1 MANKVLFE
9 IVATA
14 KGVNIV
20 QKQTDKLAT
29 STDKARK
36 STDGLSKSRDNYN
49 RREKGA
55 AQISSNATKNFSKMQ
70 QGIDGGGG
78 SGGLVRAYA
87 LLAANVFALTA
98 AFGVL
103 SRSAQI
109 DTLTQSMEILSTTGG
124 TYIKS
129 LAKDMQAASGGAI
142 DLAQSFRQVSLA
154 SSAGLSTTEIEGLTQ
169 VAKGAAISLGRDLPD
184 AMDRIF
190 RGAIKLEPEILDE
203 IGLFVRVDEAAQ
215 KYATSIGKSAGALT
229 QAEKR
234 QGFLNEILDQGKNK
248 FQEYADTV
256 KPDPYVRLAAA
267 LGDIAQSGISLLN
280 GVLGPVL
287 SFLAESKGM
296 LTVVFG
302 VLVFS
307 LLKKAIPA
315 MGQFN
320 AGLAK
325 QASLAAKNAKDY
337 TDGITEST
345 NHQLKEDKKKVKSAL
360 AAQKKMNT
368 KGPMLSLKVG
378 GKDASAK
385 IEAKLRGE
393 KVKGLTREKAIE
405 QRILDL
411 TKKQGLA
418 KREMMPGY
426 KEELEALRKEKALMQ
441 DIVSLNKQKVA
452 DVDPSSL
459 SGRRQTKLDQKA
471 GGLAIVSGATNV
483 GENEGFRA
491 GMGKLT
497 GDLKKNEAGLK
508 TFGKATTFA
517 RGSVSLMG
525 GAISRLTMMLGPWM
539 MLFSMLAPL
548 VMMFA
553 KHLGIGSA
561 ESKKFDDSLK
571 SLGEMQEKINK
582 RFDSQ
587 TTAMSDST
595 LTMLEQTKATLA
607 YNKAQSGTFEQLDKL
622 TKEFEEFSREAS
634 NTALAWESLKSIFGL
649 DKESKLIEEQA
660 GAVAN
665 SIRAAAL
672 AGDESQLTILAKLDN
687 AEVDTYIAKVKELG
701 DANKIANAAEAALSN
716 DSFKRKSELMEISEK
731 LGAALLYED
740 FQAAQGMHPGR
751 VAIEEKLLEIKG
763 DLKGEELDYVNAL
776 VAKNAAIRISKAASE
791 KMIINELKLKGL
803 ISDSVKLTKEQTL
816 AAQGYV
822 DAQKGAITSFGKFKT
837 TFDIKTPVDDIVN
850 SFDELEKT
858 FIKMEENAEGA
869 LVNVGGM
876 IDEVEFFKTFGDK
889 DNAFTAL
896 FSKKQI
902 EEIKG
907 GARDLFDNVVNQV
920 KMYQENVVTSKSIL
934 KDFAAT
940 QKLATK
946 GAKLGG
952 AALRVQQEMITNIA
966 KKNASVSG
974 DALKIKERLLIADKD
989 ERELAIQHI
998 NDGGTIAEQEE
1009 KLLKLGIQRKD
1020 VLNIMAAR
1028 REDAILQAKAQL
1040 EIDTQAERIGMM
1052 QAQTNLRALE
1062 VQKEIQAVRNKT
1074 LVTEAKLLQASKTG
1088 SSKLNPVKAA
1098 ELTMEASRIALAN
1111 AIKQAA
1117 IKKSMLDYEYTILE
1131 MQMRV
1136 LAKQEGVG
1144 DLGNDGQDGKA
1155 KGGMFLVLEQTKT
1168 ASGQLIDDTLGNLKK
1183 TTALGFQE
1191 AIASGFKTGIS
1202 DGLAI
1207 GASAIQAY
1215 KDSLTTIDEDGKTTT
1230 EAADP
1235 EVMQGLNRTVMRETV
1250 NGLAEELKRL
1260 GPEGELVASVV
1271 QGAMVIGDAFHTMT
1285 KAMKDAGDGNGMDK
1299 AVAMAEFAS
1308 AAIGQVTQMMAANS
1322 KAQMAEM
1329 DGQIDAEKRRDGK
1342 SKESL
1347 AKIAQMEK
1355 KKEGMAKKAFDQNKK
1370 MQMAQTVVNTASGM
1384 MRAYKDFD
1392 GITATALAVM
1402 IGALGAAQLAIISK
1416 TQYQSASAGDV
1427 AKPKM
1432 AMSIGK
1438 RNNSVDVSRGGSA
1451 GELSYMRG
1459 ARGTGNGA
1467 NDFNPSGGMTGKRGY
1482 ASGGEGILVGE
1493 QGPEIMRP
1501 SQRVDIVPNN
1511 RLGGSTNVNFSINAV
1526 DSAGVEELL
1535 VNQRGNI
1542 IRMIRE
1548 AANDTGER
1556 FLETVD
1562 TQAYGSST

>member
-1 MANKVLFE
+1 
-9 IVATA
+9 
-14 KGVNIV
+14 
-20 QKQTDKLAT
+20 
-29 STDKARK
+29 
-36 STDGLSKSRDNYN
+36 
-49 RREKGA
+49 
-55 AQISSNATKNFSKMQ
+55 
-70 QGIDGGGG
+70 
-78 SGGLVRAYA
+78 
-87 LLAANVFALTA
+87 
-98 AFGVL
+98 
-103 SRSAQI
+103 
-109 DTLTQSMEILSTTGG
+109 
-124 TYIKS
+124 
-129 LAKDMQAASGGAI
+129 
-142 DLAQSFRQVSLA
+142 
-154 SSAGLSTTEIEGLTQ
+154 
-169 VAKGAAISLGRDLPD
+169 
-184 AMDRIF
+184 
-190 RGAIKLEPEILDE
+190 
-203 IGLFVRVDEAAQ
+203 
-215 KYATSIGKSAGALT
+215 
-229 QAEKR
+229 
-234 QGFLNEILDQGKNK
+234 
-248 FQEYADTV
+248 
-256 KPDPYVRLAAA
+256 
-267 LGDIAQSGISLLN
+267 
-280 GVLGPVL
+280 
-287 SFLAESKGM
+287 
-296 LTVVFG
+296 
-302 VLVFS
+302 
-307 LLKKAIPA
+307 
-315 MGQFN
+315 
-320 AGLAK
+320 
-325 QASLAAKNAKDY
+325 
-337 TDGITEST
+337 
-345 NHQLKEDKKKVKSAL
+345 
-360 AAQKKMNT
+360 
-368 KGPMLSLKVG
+368 
-378 GKDASAK
+378 
-385 IEAKLRGE
+385 
-393 KVKGLTREKAIE
+393 
-405 QRILDL
+405 
-411 TKKQGLA
+411 
-418 KREMMPGY
+418 
-426 KEELEALRKEKALMQ
+426 
-441 DIVSLNKQKVA
+441 
-452 DVDPSSL
+452 
-459 SGRRQTKLDQKA
+459 
-471 GGLAIVSGATNV
+471 
-483 GENEGFRA
+483 
-491 GMGKLT
+491 
-497 GDLKKNEAGLK
+497 
-508 TFGKATTFA
+508 
-517 RGSVSLMG
+517 
-525 GAISRLTMMLGPWM
+525 
-539 MLFSMLAPL
+539 
-548 VMMFA
+548 
-553 KHLGIGSA
+553 
-561 ESKKFDDSLK
+561 
-571 SLGEMQEKINK
+571 
-582 RFDSQ
+582 
-587 TTAMSDST
+587 
-595 LTMLEQTKATLA
+595 
-607 YNKAQSGTFEQLDKL
+607 
-622 TKEFEEFSREAS
+622 
-634 NTALAWESLKSIFGL
+634 
-649 DKESKLIEEQA
+649 
-660 GAVAN
+660 
-665 SIRAAAL
+665 
-672 AGDESQLTILAKLDN
+672 
-687 AEVDTYIAKVKELG
+687 
-701 DANKIANAAEAALSN
+701 
-716 DSFKRKSELMEISEK
+716 
-731 LGAALLYED
+731 
-740 FQAAQGMHPGR
+740 
-751 VAIEEKLLEIKG
+751 
-763 DLKGEELDYVNAL
+763 
-776 VAKNAAIRISKAASE
+776 
-791 KMIINELKLKGL
+791 
-803 ISDSVKLTKEQTL
+803 
-816 AAQGYV
+816 
-822 DAQKGAITSFGKFKT
+822 
-837 TFDIKTPVDDIVN
+837 
-850 SFDELEKT
+850 
-858 FIKMEENAEGA
+858 
-869 LVNVGGM
+869 
-876 IDEVEFFKTFGDK
+876 
-889 DNAFTAL
+889 
-896 FSKKQI
+896 
-902 EEIKG
+902 
-907 GARDLFDNVVNQV
+907 
-920 KMYQENVVTSKSIL
+920 MYQENVLTSKSIL

-940 QKLATK
+940 QKLAAK

-966 KKNASVSG
+966 KKNASVSA
-974 DALKIKERLLIADKD
+974 DALKIKERTLIQDED
-989 ERELAIQHI
+989 ERKLAIQHI

-1009 KLLKLGIQRKD
+1009 KLLKLGIERKD
-1020 VLNIMAAR
+1020 VLTIMAAR

-1062 VQKEIQAVRNKT
+1062 VQKEIQAVKNKT
-1074 LVTEAKLLQASKTG
+1074 LVTDAQLLQASKTG
-1088 SSKLNPVKAA
+1088 SSKLSPVKAA

>member
-20 QKQTDKLAT
+20 QKQTDKLAKSTDKAST
-29 STDKARK
+29 STDKL
-36 STDGLSKSRDNYN
+36 TKSRDTYS
-49 RREKGA
+49 RKEKGVA
-55 AQISSNATKNFSKMQ
+55 AISSNQTKNFSKMQ

-109 DTLTQSMEILSTTGG
+109 DTLTESMEILSTTGG

-234 QGFLNEILDQGKNK
+234 QGFLNEILEQGKNK

-256 KPDPYVRLAAA
+256 KPDPYVRLGAA

-280 GVLGPVL
+280 SVLGPVL
-287 SFLAESKGM
+287 NFLAESKTM

-325 QASLAAKNAKDY
+325 QAALAAKNAKDY
-337 TDGITEST
+337 TDGVTEST

-426 KEELEALRKEKALMQ
+426 QEELDALRKEKALMEE
-441 DIVSLNKQKVA
+441 IVGLNKQKAVK
-452 DVDPSSL
+452 VDPSSL
-459 SGRRQTKLDQKA
+459 SGRRQENLNQKA
-471 GGLAIVSGATNV
+471 GGLAIVSGATDV

-497 GDLKKNEAGLK
+497 GDLKKNEKGL
-508 TFGKATTFA
+508 TGFTKATTFA

-525 GAISRLTMMLGPWM
+525 GAISRLTMMLGPYM
-539 MLFSMLAPL
+539 MLFSMLAPIL
-548 VMMFA
+548 MGVA
-553 KHLGIGSA
+553 KWLGIGSE

-571 SLGEMQEKINK
+571 SLSEMQEKINK
-582 RFDSQ
+582 RFDVQ
-587 TTAMSDST
+587 TDAMNNST
-595 LTMLEQTKATLA
+595 LTLLETTKATLA
-607 YNKAQSGTFEQLDKL
+607 YNKAQSGTFEQLGKL
-622 TKEFEEFSREAS
+622 REEFNTFQAEAS
-634 NTALAWESLKSIFGL
+634 RTALAWEGLKSAFNL
-649 DKESKLIEEQA
+649 DKESKLIKKESEA
-660 GAVAN
+660 IRN
-665 SIRAAAL
+665 SIRAATLGNDEEQL
-672 AGDESQLTILAKLDN
+672 AIFASLEDEN
-687 AEVDTYIAKVKELG
+687 VNNYISKVKELG
-701 DANKIANAAEAALSN
+701 TAKEDAAAKEALVEDQSEKNKRKLEKIQNRLANVTKSEIFQNAARTRSGRELISLDAQRARHLRGLS
-716 DSFKRKSELMEISEK
+716 D
-731 LGAALLYED
+731 
-740 FQAAQGMHPGR
+740 
-751 VAIEEKLLEIKG
+751 EEKAYVLAAANHNAINTQAENIQK
-763 DLKGEELDYVNAL
+763 KVNVEQGEYNRVVEES
-776 VAKNAAIRISKAASE
+776 AKS
-791 KMIINELKLKGL
+791 
-803 ISDSVKLTKEQTL
+803 TKEATL
-816 AAQGYV
+816 ANQAYV

-837 TFDIKTPVDDIVN
+837 TFDIKTKVDDIVS
-850 SFDELEKT
+850 SFDELGKT
-858 FIKMEENAEGA
+858 FENFNEKGE
-869 LVNVGGM
+869 NIGGD
-876 IDEVEFFKTFGDK
+876 IDPKVFFEKFADT

-896 FSKKQI
+896 FSG
-902 EEIKG
+902 EEIENIAKEG
-907 GARDLFDNVVNQV
+907 GRKIFDDVVENV
-920 KMYQENVVTSKSIL
+920 KKYQEQIITTKSTL
-934 KDFAAT
+934 KEYAAV

-946 GAKLGG
+946 GAKFGG
-952 AALRVQQEMITNIA
+952 EALAVQQNFLVKTMKLQMEQSN
-966 KKNASVSG
+966 V
-974 DALKIKERLLIADKD
+974 ALKLQERTLIADETNRKKAV
-989 ERELAIQHI
+989 AIV
-998 NDGGTIAEQEE
+998 NSGKTIAEQEAD
-1009 KLLKLGIQRKD
+1009 LLELGVERKD
-1020 VLNIMAAR
+1020 VLSIISAR
-1028 REDAILQAKAQL
+1028 REDALLTQKHELADATKQLRINMAQEKVNLKNLEVKQKLLDISLKQSIVSAKLEQAAATGSTKLSARDEAEATMTAARMRLDL
-1040 EIDTQAERIGMM
+1040 EIKG
-1052 QAQTNLRALE
+1052 
-1062 VQKEIQAVRNKT
+1062 
-1074 LVTEAKLLQASKTG
+1074 
-1088 SSKLNPVKAA
+1088 
-1098 ELTMEASRIALAN
+1098 
-1111 AIKQAA
+1111 AA
-1117 IKKSMLDYEYTILE
+1117 IKKKMLDYEFKILKLE
-1131 MQMRV
+1131 MIM
-1136 LAKQEGVG
+1136 LAKQSNE
-1144 DLGNDGQDGKA
+1144 DLGISTEGEETGMFKILKDTEDASAKMIDDSLTLLKDQTTLGFTDAIAGGF
-1155 KGGMFLVLEQTKT
+1155 KGG
-1168 ASGQLIDDTLGNLKK
+1168 LG
-1183 TTALGFQE
+1183 
-1191 AIASGFKTGIS
+1191 

-1207 GASAIQAY
+1207 AKTAMDAY
-1215 KDSLTTIDEDGKTTT
+1215 EESLRTRDKEGNITSEEPKDKEIVAGMNL
-1230 EAADP
+1230 A
-1235 EVMQGLNRTVMRETV
+1235 VMRGVVTSMGAE
-1250 NGLAEELKRL
+1250 LAKL
-1260 GPEGELVASVV
+1260 GPEGEFVNTVV
-1271 QGAMVIGDAFHTMT
+1271 MGAMAIGDAFHTMT
-1285 KAMKDAGDGNGMDK
+1285 KAMEVTGEGSGLEK

-1308 AAIGQVTQMMAANS
+1308 AAIGQVTQMLAANS
-1322 KAQMAEM
+1322 KQQIAEI

-1347 AKIAQMEK
+1347 AKIAGMEK
-1355 KKEGMAKKAFDQNKK
+1355 KKDAMQRKAFEQNKK
-1370 MQMAQTVVNTASGM
+1370 MQMAQTVINTASGM
-1384 MRAYKDFD
+1384 MRAYKDHEGF
-1392 GITATALAVM
+1392 TATALAVM

-1416 TQYQSASAGDV
+1416 TQYQSASSGDV

-1432 AMSIGK
+1432 QMSIGK
-1438 RNNSVDVSRGGSA
+1438 RDNKIDVARGASG

-1459 ARGTGNGA
+1459 TRGTGNA
-1467 NDFNPSGGMTGKRGY
+1467 QNFNPSGGATGKRGY
-1482 ASGGEGILVGE
+1482 AAGGEGILVGE

-1501 SQRVDIVPNN
+1501 SQAVDIIPNN

-1526 DSAGVEELL
+1526 DAAGVENLL
-1535 VNQRGNI
+1535 VEQRGNI